1 MQTIAFFAHQLL
13 DALHAQQL
21 HVLPVLFLKLHK
33 LVEVHVS
40 PRRLIVLLWAQLIR
54 LNAKPVTLDSI

>member
-1 MQTIAFFAHQLL
+1 MLTIAFFVHQLL

-40 PRRLIVLLWAQLIR
+40 PRRLIVLL
-54 LNAKPVTLDSI
+54 